1 MNESRRTF
9 LKASGAA
16 ALLGLSGCTGVL
28 ESDDGLDGDGPPG
41 YTTWLYDPKALLGV
55 DTRGFASY
63 DVQSV
68 LDRRDELPEDP
79 FESLEEANE
88 RIEAVDLEEI
98 EHLSLVGG
106 GETDYSRY
114 GVSFVVE
121 GSFDVEAIRSE
132 LESKGEGA
140 EYDTGS
146 HQGYDLYYG
155 EQESAYS
162 SQSFAVALSGDAVVF
177 GMVEDEEVTG
187 RAAAEAMIDADSGSR
202 AGYYDESEYARVLV
216 DAMGDATFVMG
227 AEFDLGSGVRD
238 RIQDERARDL
248 SQGLEAA
255 GMTGTL
261 GAETTDYEFVLAYEE
276 GTDVP
281 EESAQTLVDEAR
293 EQSPEAFEHV
303 EDVSIR
309 SGDRTLTVTTTVQ
322 SEELFDDF
330 SDMGV
335 MSGSATG
342 SGSATATMPQVSFGF
357 DWSAVDEGGHVTI
370 THQSGDSIDA
380 DRLSITGDVV
390 SVTEWGPTSD
400 GTVRAGSSAEAVVES
415 GGDVRVVWT
424 SEDGNTS
431 ATLAVAENP
440 F

>member
-1 MNESRRTF
+1 MNGSRRTF

-28 ESDDGLDGDGPPG
+28 RSDDGLDEDGPPG

-79 FESLEEANE
+79 FENLDEANE

-132 LESKGEGA
+132 LESEGEGM
-140 EYDTGS
+140 EYETGS
-146 HQGYDLYYG
+146 YQGYDLYYG

-162 SQSFAVALSGDAVVF
+162 SQSSAVALSGDAVVF

-187 RAAAEAMIDADSGSR
+187 RAAAEAMIDADGGSR
-202 AGYYDESEYARVLV
+202 AGYYDESEYARILV

-238 RIQDERARDL
+238 RIQDERARAL
-248 SQGLEAA
+248 SEGLAAA

-281 EESAQTLVDEAR
+281 EESAQALVDEAR

-322 SEELFDDF
+322 SEELFDGF

-342 SGSATATMPQVSFGF
+342 GSAAATMPQVSFAF
-357 DWSAVDEGGHVTI
+357 DWEEADEGGHVTI
-370 THQSGDSIDA
+370 THEAGDSVDA
-380 DRLSITGDVV
+380 DRLSIAGDVV
-390 SVTEWGPTSD
+390 SVTEWDSTSD

-415 GGDVRVVWT
+415 GGNVRVVWT
-424 SEDGNTS
+424 SEDGDTS
-431 ATLAVAENP
+431 ATLAVAGNP